1 MGFVCFSVSDLLS
14 ICTPQPFCHFVDS
27 FLLPPPSL
35 SLGFFSSSSFLS
47 LCVYLFFSSLQ
58 GFKQQAATLFGFFSF
73 FFSLLSIFIIF
84 LSSRKP
90 LWILFFSHSLCL
102 FILFLSLRLQAL
114 AISHYGF
121 FSSLFPSVY
130 LFFSFPSRS
139 QATSNEH
146 LYNAIIGSL
155 EQMETENVF
164 GQIRINRDHLIILFS
179 LSKIDVTFKIIIE
192 FEMNHC

>member
-14 ICTPQPFCHFVDS
+14 ICTLWILFFFLLPLFLLDS
-27 FLLPPPSL
+27 FLLPPSSL
-35 SLGFFSSSSFLS
+35 SVFIYSFPLFKASSSKQQPFLDSFLS
-47 LCVYLFFSSLQ
+47 
-58 GFKQQAATLFGFFSF
+58 

-90 LWILFFSHSLCL
+90 LWILFSSHSLCL

-139 QATSNEH
+139 QVSSNEH

-155 EQMETENVF
+155 EQMEKENVF

-179 LSKIDVTFKIIIE
+179 LSKIDVTFKNIIE
-192 FEMNHC
+192 FEIDHC